1 MIVVQYI
8 LPALRVAIAKQLVE
22 EHALKKTQVAELMEV
37 TPAAITQYL
46 NKSRGDSASAMVERS
61 ERVTNIVSEIALDLV
76 EGRTPSD
83 MLIMKLCRACYALR
97 AEELI
102 CELHREAM
110 PSLRQLTSCSCSL
123 GLVAW
128 DLVSDKVE

>member
-22 EHALKKTQVAELMEV
+22 EHDLRKTRVAEVMEV

-46 NKSRGDSASAMVERS
+46 NRSRGGLASSMVERS
-61 ERVTNIVSEIALDLV
+61 DMVMKIVSEIALDLV
-76 EGRTPSD
+76 KGRTPSD
-83 MLIMKLCRACYALR
+83 MLIMKLCRACYTLR

-102 CELHREAM
+102 CELHKEAM
-110 PSLRQLTSCSCSL
+110 PSLRQIKSCSCSL

-128 DLVSDKVE
+128 DQVSEKVE